1 MNPDQLQELSA
12 DEIAQLD
19 MRAIGNVILERTVTL
34 STDVNRQI
42 IKPISVWLDDP
53 DFLKKYEV
61 VLEDRIDWA
70 AYKRNQREWT
80 EQQRLIAA
88 ERLRLYWQEIRR
100 KQNLKRDM
108 AKMLSIPNQSRSPPD
123 GCGTAHEISADYLT
137 AALIPFSPKEHT
149 RLETLRQLEQSRTF
163 SLSNRLPWKAILASE
178 LTEEKDFTDLPT
190 YLPENPGLD
199 TVAKLQHLLQLET
212 DGIILTTQEEPFG
225 TITLAPQMSD
235 PIPLGPSFTIIDSDG
250 TIYRFNWKTL
260 SDAQKNKVIADIKAG
275 RILAR
280 CS

>member
-1 MNPDQLQELSA
+1 MNQAALQELSA
-12 DEIAQLD
+12 GEIAEID
-19 MRAIGNVILERTVTL
+19 MRAMANVILDRTVTL
-34 STDVNRQI
+34 STDVNQQI
-42 IKPISVWLDDP
+42 IKPISKWLDDP

-61 VLEDRIDWA
+61 LLEDRIDWA

-80 EQQRLIAA
+80 KQQRMIAA

-100 KQNLKRDM
+100 KRSLKSEM
-108 AKMLSIPNQSRSPPD
+108 AKLLSNRSSPD
-123 GCGTAHEISADYLT
+123 EFEDASYESADYLS
-137 AALIPFSPKEHT
+137 AILSPFSPKEQI
-149 RLETLRQLEQSRTF
+149 RLVTIRQLEQSRTQ
-163 SLSNRLPWKAILASE
+163 SPSNLIPWKAILSSE
-178 LTEEKDFTDLPT
+178 IDSEKDFSDLPS
-190 YLPENPGLD
+190 YIPENIGLD

-212 DGIILTTQEEPFG
+212 DGLILTTQEEPFG
-225 TITLAPQMSD
+225 RIVMAPQMSD
-235 PIPLGPSFTIIDSDG
+235 PIPLGPAFTIIDSDG